1 VLYPDPLHLVHPG
14 SLAGRV
20 LPANSLSLP
29 VAPPNV
35 TGVLRAQEV
44 AVASTSGAVIAGTIG
59 GWSCTSP
66 GPAQFDGGYNIQKLP
81 VGHSYTGYAEPLDG
95 AVAPSQMAKAIQT
108 LCRNATTD
116 AGWPAQCQ
124 LCCARNP
131 YAIYRSNL
139 GRALNS
145 SRKQYRIVQLPALTA
160 EIGESHP
167 PPNSNPGPSDATNIG
182 RRGRITTAREASS
195 AKCKAAAQVVEP
207 KFPRVSATMGNR
219 SSATPDFL
227 ASSATSRGLG

>member
-1 VLYPDPLHLVHPG
+1 MAD
-14 SLAGRV
+14 
-20 LPANSLSLP
+20 
-29 VAPPNV
+29 
-35 TGVLRAQEV
+35 
-44 AVASTSGAVIAGTIG
+44 TIFRN
-59 GWSCTSP
+59 C
-66 GPAQFDGGYNIQKLP
+66 Q
-81 VGHSYTGYAEPLDG
+81 SYTIYAEPLDG
-95 AVAPSQMAKAIQT
+95 AVDPSQMANAIQI

-116 AGWPAQCQ
+116 AGWPAQSSCVVPVS
-124 LCCARNP
+124 R
-131 YAIYRSNL
+131 
-139 GRALNS
+139 
-145 SRKQYRIVQLPALTA
+145 SRKQYLIVQLAALTA

-167 PPNSNPGPSDATNIG
+167 PPNSNPGPSEATNIG